1 VWYITCFLLYRDDE
15 EPPKDDTTAPSMSH
29 VTADEPAEP
38 VVAPRFTRASVKKI
52 PETRSNKRSKKA
64 KEPDVSLEAH
74 ASTVSPNDVSNFFFV
89 DLFFLCIHLC
99 SYTLFLLGII
109 EEIRRLRH

>member
-1 VWYITCFLLYRDDE
+1 MLPV
-15 EPPKDDTTAPSMSH
+15 TT
-29 VTADEPAEP
+29 DEPAEP
-38 VVAPRFTRASVKKI
+38 VVAPRVTRASVKKI
-52 PETRSNKRSKKA
+52 PKTRSNKRSKKA

-74 ASTVSPNDVSNFFFV
+74 ASTVSPNDVSTLFLFV

-99 SYTLFLLGII
+99 SYTLFLIGII